1 MRNERAAASQLA
13 AAAST
18 GYACSSMR
26 TGHAHRLI
34 IVSKQIA
41 SLCQT
46 SLPETEQEATN
57 DFLSRHQSGASGTKI
72 EEAICS
78 IM

>member
-18 GYACSSMR
+18 GYACSRPSMR

-57 DFLSRHQSGASGTKI
+57 DLSGASGTKI